1 MLHTLPSGPAVA
13 AVLDESRSQLQRLGL
28 TADIDAAAALLD
40 TTNVQIA
47 LVIAGVA
54 CTRALTDDHGLTP
67 QFVAGHSVAPSP
79 PPSPPASSPLPKP
92 WPR

>member
-13 AVLDESRSQLQRLGL
+13 AVRTNPFQLQRLGL
-28 TADIDAAAALLD
+28 TADIDAATALLD

-54 CTRALTDDHGLTP
+54 CTR
-67 QFVAGHSVAPSP
+67 
-79 PPSPPASSPLPKP
+79 
-92 WPR
+92 R